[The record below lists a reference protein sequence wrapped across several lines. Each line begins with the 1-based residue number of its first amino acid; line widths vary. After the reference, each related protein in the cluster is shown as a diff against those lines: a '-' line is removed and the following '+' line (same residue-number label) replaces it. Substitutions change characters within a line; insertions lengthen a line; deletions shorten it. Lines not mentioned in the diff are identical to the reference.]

1 MDGHNLTRRSFVG
14 GSALLAALMAMPH
27 AALASSGLDGIDISG
42 AQGYIDVPS
51 VPADFVIVKATEG
64 TTYTSAYLSAQAG
77 GALDSGKLLGLYH
90 YARGN
95 TVAHEVSNFLAA
107 AEPYIGQA
115 ALFLDWEGYGNSL
128 FGSGDEDE
136 WIAEFC
142 AEVKARTGVMPLVY
156 ASSSVAFSLGVDDA
170 QLWVAQYANSV
181 ATGYQSS
188 PWNEGSYSCAIRQ
201 YSSTGRLDGY
211 SGNLDLDR
219 FYGSRA
225 DWLALARNTRGA
237 AVQLYDGNAT
247 DAQRWAVAHND
258 DGSVTLTATSCGLA
272 LDVAGAGTA
281 DGTAVQVHTPNGSA
295 AQRWLVR
302 TVGGG
307 YSPESARPIE
317 LEPECAPGLRLDCI
331 GAGLGDGT
339 GIQTYEANGT
349 NAQRWVVLDHGDGT
363 WTLVNVGSSK
373 ALDVVGGGV

>member
-1 MDGHNLTRRSFVG
+1 M
-14 GSALLAALMAMPH
+14 
-27 AALASSGLDGIDISG
+27 ALASSGLDGIDISG
-42 AQGYIDVPS
+42 AQGYIDIAS

-64 TTYTSAYLSAQAG
+64 TTFTSDYFVRDADAVLAA
-77 GALDSGKLLGLYH
+77 GKLLGIYH

-95 TVAHEVSNFLAA
+95 IVAHEVTNFVNAVG
-107 AEPYIGQA
+107 PYVGQA
-115 ALFLDWEGYGNSL
+115 VLALDWESGYNSV
-128 FGSGDEDE
+128 FGTSAQTE

-142 AEVKARTGVMPLVY
+142 AGVKAQTGVEPIVY
-156 ASSSVAFSLGVDDA
+156 VQASEKDAIGVDA
-170 QLWVAQYANSV
+170 SRLWVAQYPDYGTV
-181 ATGYQSS
+181 WGYEDN
-188 PWNEGSYSCAIRQ
+188 PWNEGAYPCLMRQ
-201 YSSTGRLDGY
+201 YTSSGRLDGY
-211 SGNLDLDR
+211 SGALDLDR

-225 DWLALARNTRGA
+225 DWLALARDTRGA

-247 DAQRWAVAHND
+247 DAQRWVVTHND

-272 LDVAGAGTA
+272 LDVAGARTA
-281 DGTAVQVHTPNGSA
+281 SGTAVQVHTPNGSA

-307 YSPESARPIE
+307 YNPESARPIE

-339 GIQTYEANGT
+339 GIQIYGSNGS
-349 NAQRWVVLDHGDGT
+349 NAQRWTILDHGDGT